1 MRQPIR
7 CTFLLAALAAAVIG
21 LTPAALAAADGLLT
35 GYTLYVGHP
44 DRNVEPAGT
53 VLIVPGTLLPDLA
66 DGEELG
72 TQLKQAY
79 RLKGL
84 ERQDDYMKRMPLGDD
99 LEMPSPAP
107 GMDIHMTLVGF
118 NDEVATYRVEIAQDG
133 TRIADTP
140 VSVKRGGRAVIGS
153 QDGAA
158 APYVFLVLR
167 PEAAG
172 KEPDASRPR
181 VLERVNPRYPEL
193 ARKNKISGNVAL
205 EVKVL
210 EDGSCRV
217 LKVVE
222 SPDDLLSEAAREAV
236 EQWKYEPG
244 RDDAGNPMAAILSL
258 TVSFRLQ

>member
-1 MRQPIR
+1 MRQSIR
-7 CTFLLAALAAAVIG
+7 RTLLLVALMTAVVG
-21 LTPAALAAADGLLT
+21 FTPTARAAADGLLT

-44 DRNVEPAGT
+44 DKNVEPSGT
-53 VLIVPGTLLPDLA
+53 VLIVPGTLLPDLPG
-66 DGEELG
+66 GEELG
-72 TQLKQAY
+72 KQLKQAY

-84 ERQDDYMKRMPLGDD
+84 ERQDDYMKRMPVGDD

-153 QDGAA
+153 QDGEA
-158 APYVFLVLR
+158 APYVFVVLR

-172 KEPDASRPR
+172 KEPDASKPR
-181 VLERVNPRYPEL
+181 ILERVNPRYPEL
-193 ARKNKISGNVAL
+193 ARKNRISGGVVL
-205 EVKVL
+205 QVKVL
-210 EDGSCRV
+210 EDGSCQV
-217 LKVVE
+217 LKVVG
-222 SPDDLLSEAAREAV
+222 SPDDLLSEAARKAV

-244 RDDAGNPMAAILSL
+244 RDAAGKPVATILTL
-258 TVSFRLQ
+258 TVSFQLK